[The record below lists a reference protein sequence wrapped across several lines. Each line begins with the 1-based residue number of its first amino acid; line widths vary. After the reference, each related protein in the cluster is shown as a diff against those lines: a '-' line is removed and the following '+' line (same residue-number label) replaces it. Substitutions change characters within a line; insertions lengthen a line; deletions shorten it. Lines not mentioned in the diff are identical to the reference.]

1 MITSTEYEPVIG
13 LEIHV
18 QLKTR
23 TKMFCG
29 CELSFGDPPNVH
41 TCAVCLG
48 LPGALPVANERA
60 VRFGVMIGL
69 ALDCQIAER
78 SLFHRKNYFYPDNPK
93 GYQISQYD
101 VPLCRGGRLGD
112 VRIHRVHLEED
123 AAKLNHSS
131 QSGRI
136 HGADRSWVDFNRC
149 GTPLVEIVTEP
160 DVHSPEQA
168 RDWLRVL
175 RETLRQ
181 IGVSDVDMSQ
191 GSLRCDA
198 NVSVRPSGSSELGT
212 KTELKNMNSFAFLE
226 RGVRAEIARQVEL
239 LRSGESVL
247 QETLHFDPATEQLT
261 PLRSKEE
268 AHDYRYFPEPD
279 LLPVLVTD
287 EMLAAARAE
296 LPGELPTQR
305 AERFEQELGL
315 SAGRARELAFRAELA
330 NYFEQAL
337 EAARGDGVAA
347 DVQPVEL
354 ANWIPL
360 LIERIG
366 SAVDPGESKVA
377 PRSLAALA
385 GMVAAREVSRDA
397 AREVL
402 SRLVEEGGDPREIV
416 EREGLGALTGGA
428 SELKGII
435 DTAIESDPDAAE
447 EVRAGNMR
455 AIGPL
460 VGYVMRE
467 TKGRADGKEIT
478 RLIRERLGLT

>member
-1 MITSTEYEPVIG
+1 MSSLTEYEPVIG

-18 QLKTR
+18 QLKTQ

-29 CELSFGDPPNVH
+29 CRVTFGDPPNTH
-41 TCAVCLG
+41 TCPTCLG
-48 LPGALPVANERA
+48 LPGALPVVNARA
-60 VRFGVMIGL
+60 VQFGVMIGL
-69 ALDCQIAER
+69 AFECEIAER

-101 VPLCRGGRLGD
+101 VPLCRAGRLGE

-123 AAKLNHSS
+123 AAKLNHLG

-136 HGADRSWVDFNRC
+136 HGAERSWVDFNRA

-160 DVHSPEQA
+160 DIHSAEQA
-168 RDWLRVL
+168 REWLTVL

-181 IGVSDVDMSQ
+181 TGVSDVDMSQ

-198 NVSVRPSGSSELGT
+198 NVSVRATGSHELGT

-226 RGVRAEIARQVEL
+226 RGVRAEIERQEGL
-239 LRSGESVL
+239 LRSGEGVV
-247 QETLHFDPATEQLT
+247 QETLHFDPRSGALT

-279 LLPVLVTD
+279 LVPLLATAEVREAAREALPKELPV
-287 EMLAAARAE
+287 ERAARF
-296 LPGELPTQR
+296 
-305 AERFEQELGL
+305 ERELGL
-315 SAGRARELAFRAELA
+315 NAGRARELAFRAELGD
-330 NYFEQAL
+330 YYERAL
-337 EAARGDGVAA
+337 RAAGGDGGA
-347 DVQPVEL
+347 DPVEL

-360 LIERIG
+360 LVERLEKD
-366 SAVDPGESKVA
+366 ADPAESKVA
-377 PRSLAALA
+377 PESLAALA
-385 GMVAAREVSRDA
+385 TMVKAREVSRDA

-402 SRLVEEGGDPREIV
+402 TRLVAQGGDPREIV
-416 EREGLGALTGGA
+416 QREGLGAISGEEDGLGRLVD
-428 SELKGII
+428 E
-435 DTAIESDPDAAE
+435 AIASDPGAAE
-447 EVRAGNMR
+447 QVRSGNMR

-467 TKGRADGKEIT
+467 TKGRADGGEVT
-478 RLIRERLGLT
+478 RLIRERLASA